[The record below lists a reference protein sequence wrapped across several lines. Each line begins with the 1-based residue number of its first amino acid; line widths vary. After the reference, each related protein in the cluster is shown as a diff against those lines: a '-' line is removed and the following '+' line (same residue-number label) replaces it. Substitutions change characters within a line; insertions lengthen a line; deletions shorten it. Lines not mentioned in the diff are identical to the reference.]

1 MTTCIFLTHWFF
13 ELANLHVFAFWSVF
27 PSSEI
32 SINLSHV
39 LKKINFHLKS
49 PGYFK
54 VIFHFPQDISY
65 SVVLALGVYFILIL
79 WYFRELFFNP
89 VKAELNSPSN
99 NSIYPE
105 RNHISH
111 IFKKISFPKR
121 NIISFNR
128 TFFINIKVSTC
139 TVLSCR
145 FKTDYRPFLDENMEY
160 PGISSRMFTDS
171 GESI

>member
-1 MTTCIFLTHWFF
+1 MNVKKHVYDSDFMEYIITEPITLFSRNNDYMYFLTHWFF

-79 WYFRELFFNP
+79 
-89 VKAELNSPSN
+89 
-99 NSIYPE
+99 
-105 RNHISH
+105 
-111 IFKKISFPKR
+111 
-121 NIISFNR
+121 
-128 TFFINIKVSTC
+128 
-139 TVLSCR
+139 
-145 FKTDYRPFLDENMEY
+145 
-160 PGISSRMFTDS
+160 
-171 GESI
+171 

>member
-1 MTTCIFLTHWFF
+1 MNVKKHVYDSDFMEYIITEPITLFSRNNDY

-39 LKKINFHLKS
+39 LKKINFHLKP

-79 WYFRELFFNP
+79 
-89 VKAELNSPSN
+89 
-99 NSIYPE
+99 
-105 RNHISH
+105 
-111 IFKKISFPKR
+111 
-121 NIISFNR
+121 
-128 TFFINIKVSTC
+128 
-139 TVLSCR
+139 
-145 FKTDYRPFLDENMEY
+145 
-160 PGISSRMFTDS
+160 
-171 GESI
+171 